1 VSRLNELQTRHAI
14 LLNVEK
20 AVVSARCGGPL
31 VIGNVAGAARLAQAA
46 EAITGPG
53 LARFAELSG
62 SSPGLVLTAQRVLAL
77 GGGGGQ
83 EGAVVLPSIDGI
95 DLAELNGLVDPTAEP
110 KDAFDHLA
118 RCKPAAAASCE
129 AAAVRLATIAG
140 LLPAALIAA
149 LPADAK
155 DLVAWARAH
164 ELPVV
169 WVDEILGYHASVA
182 ASLRPVIEA
191 RVPLARAEE
200 ARVVAFRSEMGGVEH
215 FAIIVGQPR
224 TDQPVLARLHSECF
238 TGDLLGS
245 LCCDCGD
252 QLHEAIEVM
261 AKAKGGGILLYL
273 AQEGRGIGLVNKL
286 RAYVL
291 QDRGFDT
298 VEANQQLGFR
308 SDERCYR
315 PAAEMLRQL
324 GFAKVRL
331 MTNNPEK
338 VAALVSYGIEVVQR
352 VPLALAP
359 NSWNAA
365 YLRTKAVRTGHLLE
379 VPDVDAAA
387 HEHTS
392 RERTHVGQGSDRA
405 KADAGERPALAG
417 ASPARPIPG

>member
-1 VSRLNELQTRHAI
+1 MWHAI

-20 AVVSARCGGPL
+20 TVVIARCGGPL
-31 VIGNVAGAARLAQAA
+31 IIADGAGGARLAQAA
-46 EAITGPG
+46 EGIGTPG
-53 LARFAELSG
+53 LARLAALSG
-62 SSPGLVLTAQRVLAL
+62 SSLDLVLTAQRVLAL
-77 GGGGGQ
+77 GGDGGQ
-83 EGAVVLPSIDGI
+83 QGAVVLPSIDGI
-95 DLAELNGLVDPTAEP
+95 GVAALNGLVDPTAEAT
-110 KDAFDHLA
+110 DALDHLA
-118 RCKPAAAASCE
+118 RCEPAAAASCE

-164 ELPVV
+164 ELPIVR
-169 WVDEILGYHASVA
+169 VDEVLGYHASVA

-191 RVPLARAEE
+191 RVPLARAED
-200 ARVVAFRSEMGGVEH
+200 ARVVAFRSEMGCVEH

-245 LCCDCGD
+245 MRCDCGD
-252 QLHEAIEVM
+252 QLHRAIEVM
-261 AKAKGGGILLYL
+261 ARAKDGGILLYL

-298 VEANQQLGFR
+298 VEANEQLGFR

-324 GFAKVRL
+324 GFTRVRL

-338 VAALVSYGIEVVQR
+338 LAALVSYGIEVVQR
-352 VPLALAP
+352 VPLALPP
-359 NSWNAA
+359 NIWNAA

-379 VPDVDAAA
+379 VAEVDTAV

-392 RERTHVGQGSDRA
+392 RERTHAGQGSDRA
-405 KADAGERPALAG
+405 NADGGEHPALARTR
-417 ASPARPIPG
+417 AARPVSG